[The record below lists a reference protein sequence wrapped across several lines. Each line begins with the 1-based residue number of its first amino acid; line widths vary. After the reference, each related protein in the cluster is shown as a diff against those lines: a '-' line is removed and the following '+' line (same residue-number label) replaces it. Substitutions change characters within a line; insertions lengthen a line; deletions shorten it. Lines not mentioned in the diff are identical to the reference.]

1 MADAVTGTRI
11 QRPILWGS
19 MGLCLVVAWFFAD
32 ATLGGGAFFV
42 QDVMVQN
49 VPFRFYLHE
58 ALGRGELPLW
68 VPQISAGFPLLA
80 EGQVGALYPPNLL
93 FALFLSPWQA
103 VNASIVGHLMLAAVA
118 MALFV
123 RHLQTGVSGA
133 LTAGLTYGLSGY
145 LVVRAMS
152 PNFLA
157 VAAWSPLLFLCVDA
171 AITTDRRRP
180 LLWAAAILALQ
191 LLAGHPQAA
200 AYTGAAVL
208 IYAALRTRRRSLMR
222 VVWVGSA
229 VSGGLWLAAVQVLPT
244 LELMKHSAR
253 AGGLG
258 FERFVQMS
266 MAPERLVTLL
276 LPSLLGDSSHGTYWG
291 GAGDFFIQMCP
302 YLGVLAVPLC
312 WLALSE
318 RREAPTFALGVIA
331 MAGLILSM
339 GKFTGLFE
347 ILYELPVMRP
357 LRIPTR
363 FLLWWA
369 MAGSALVGLGVD
381 RLLSGPVRRRQWL
394 ASAVLLGLCLASCVV
409 TIGALPSVQVAADLA
424 SVDVDRVGLW
434 RSRLIGEAV
443 RAASLLVL
451 LAMLVLSGRWRRH
464 AIGRRMVAVVLPLVV
479 VADLSGFGRGFNSVI
494 DAAVYETA
502 PATAV
507 AIHRDDQQTGAPDSL
522 PAVAR
527 FRIAS
532 VVTESNTGSD
542 RHAGWRYDAKP
553 YQVYPE
559 ALRHYTGGMFGLA
572 NALPGWSPLHLAQ
585 HRDLADNS
593 PAILDLA
600 SVSYVVAPRPDLS
613 DAGFTDAAVTDAYL
627 PSGPTSSL
635 VVRKVKDALPR
646 AYVVTEAIVV
656 EDRVVRLRA
665 LEAASDPTRRVV
677 LSAGESMRQSG
688 IPAIAARI
696 SAYEPTHVE
705 VELPPRE
712 RDAYLVLTDADYPG
726 WIATVDGEPVPIE
739 TANHMFRGVRLV
751 PTAQRVEFDYA
762 PASFRLGMWLSIAG
776 IMCWIWLFRRSREHD
791 LAREHDLTCA
801 QPGPGSRAVAAAG
814 KLAAVEPPICSR
826 AWLIQGAF
834 IFILYGLAIR
844 TEEWLAWST
853 RLNVQTLLGSQ

>member
-1 MADAVTGTRI
+1 MADAVTASWI

-19 MGLCLVVAWFFAD
+19 AGLCLVVAWFFAD
-32 ATLGGGAFFV
+32 ATFGGGALFV

-49 VPFRFYLHE
+49 VPFRFYLHD

-68 VPQISAGFPLLA
+68 VPQISAGFPLFA

-123 RHLQTGVSGA
+123 RHLHSGVSGA

-180 LLWAAAILALQ
+180 LLWATAILALQ
-191 LLAGHPQAA
+191 LLAGHPQAT
-200 AYTGAAVL
+200 AYTAVAVL

-222 VVWVGSA
+222 VVWVGFA
-229 VSGGLWLAAVQVLPT
+229 ISGGLWLAAVQVLPT
-244 LELMKHSAR
+244 LELMQPSAR

-266 MAPERLVTLL
+266 MAPERLLTLL
-276 LPSLLGDSSHGTYWG
+276 LPSLLGDSSYGTYWG

-302 YLGVLAVPLC
+302 YLGVLALPLC

-331 MAGLILSM
+331 IAGLILSM

-347 ILYELPVMRP
+347 ILYQVPVMRP

-369 MAGSALVGLGVD
+369 MAGSALVGLGAD
-381 RLLSGPVRRRQWL
+381 RLLNGPVRRRQWL
-394 ASAVLLGLCLASCVV
+394 ASAVLLGLCLASCML
-409 TIGALPSVQVAADLA
+409 TIGALPSVQVAADLTSA
-424 SVDVDRVGLW
+424 DVARMGLW

-443 RAASLLVL
+443 RAATLLVL
-451 LAMLVLSGRWRRH
+451 LALLVISGRWRRH
-464 AIGRRMVAVVLPLVV
+464 VLGRRLVAVVLPIVV
-479 VADLSGFGRGFNSVI
+479 VADLSGFGRGFNAVI
-494 DAAVYETA
+494 DAAVYEMA

-507 AIHRDDQQTGAPDSL
+507 AIQRHHEQTGAPDAL
-522 PAVAR
+522 AGAAR

-532 VVTESNTGSD
+532 VVTEANTGAD
-542 RHAGWRYDAKP
+542 RHAGWRHDTQP

-600 SVSYVVAPRPDLS
+600 SVAYIVAPRSDLS
-613 DAGFTDAAVTDAYL
+613 DAVVTDASGTDVYL
-627 PSGPTSSL
+627 PSMPTSSV
-635 VVRKVKDALPR
+635 VVRKVADWLPR

-656 EDRVVRLRA
+656 EDRAIRLRA
-665 LEAASDPTRRVV
+665 LESAFDPTRRVL
-677 LSAGESMRQSG
+677 LSAGESLRQTEG
-688 IPAIAARI
+688 RAIAARI
-696 SAYEPTHVE
+696 STYEPTHVE
-705 VELPPRE
+705 VELPTRE
-712 RDAYLVLTDADYPG
+712 GDAYLVLTDADYPG
-726 WIATVDGEPVPIE
+726 WTATVDGEAVPIE
-739 TANHMFRGVRLV
+739 TANHMFRGVPLT
-751 PTAQRVEFDYA
+751 PTAQRVEFDYD
-762 PASFRLGMWLSIAG
+762 PASFRLGMWLSVAG
-776 IMCWIWLFRRSREHD
+776 LICWIWLFRQTREHD
-791 LAREHDLTCA
+791 QVGEHVLASA
-801 QPGPGSRAVAAAG
+801 QP
-814 KLAAVEPPICSR
+814 KLAAVESPICSR
-826 AWLIQGAF
+826 AWLIQGAL
-834 IFILYGLAIR
+834 IFILYGLAMR
-844 TEEWLAWST
+844 TDAWLAWST
-853 RLNVQTLLGSQ
+853 RLNVQALLGSQ